1 MATQE
6 YYIRNEAETEAR
18 GPFNIEQLV
27 SLAAAGQVTTET
39 LCYDAVTEA
48 WTPLSTNAELKAA
61 VFPERTKLQMKKN
74 VQVATLN
81 KATGNAA
88 PITVDDMLAAAE
100 GRTADTKD
108 KSDPLIAMARAA
120 KIGMWSCVLALVVA
134 AAGEI
139 LPAAVAIETMDV
151 AKLMDKP
158 LVILGAIDL
167 MLAVV
172 LGMGV
177 VSAYPFV
184 RFRAALGFGFMGFI
198 FYTQGHETPLLAAAI
213 GSLGLYACTI
223 LTNLMTVFLAAL
235 AAVLG
240 MAGLTYYLLS
250 V

>member
-27 SLAAAGQVTTET
+27 SLAAAGQVTLET

-61 VFPERTKLQMKKN
+61 VFPERTKLAMKKN
-74 VQVATLN
+74 VQVVTLN
-81 KATGNAA
+81 RPNENAA

-100 GRTADTKD
+100 GRTSDTKD

-120 KIGMWSCVLALVVA
+120 KIGMWSCVVALLVA

-139 LPAAVAIETMDV
+139 LPATVGTEKFEPGMV
-151 AKLMDKP
+151 LNHPFM
-158 LVILGAIDL
+158 ILGGIDL
-167 MLAVV
+167 LLAVF
-172 LGMGV
+172 LAMGV
-177 VSAYPFV
+177 VSTYPFV
-184 RFRAALGFGFMGFI
+184 RFRALLGLGFLGFI
-198 FYTQGHETPLLAAAI
+198 FYTQGNETPLFAAAV
-213 GSLGLYACTI
+213 GSIGLYACTI
-223 LTNLMTVFLAAL
+223 LTNLMLVAL
-235 AAVLG
+235 AAASAICG